1 MEQHENDKSKKAK
14 QNMNMRAAIVH
25 IIGDMVQSVGVITA
39 GIIIVIDPEKY
50 SIADPICTF
59 LFTILVLMTT
69 IPIFKEC
76 VKIILEK
83 TPDEID
89 SRALYNDILA
99 LKSVEEICDFHC
111 WQLGSEKFVLSLH
124 VRSRYGD
131 KCIRD
136 VNTVA

>member
-1 MEQHENDKSKKAK
+1 
-14 QNMNMRAAIVH
+14 MNMRAAIVH

-99 LKSVEEICDFHC
+99 LKSVEEIHDFHC
-111 WQLGSEKFVLSLH
+111 W
-124 VRSRYGD
+124 
-131 KCIRD
+131 
-136 VNTVA
+136 